1 MAAAD
6 VAEVGKSIGVL
17 VKVDQTNRFSVL
29 SKAGKDKQ
37 PTQVGSKGRGGGL
50 VVCKS
55 GSCSLVSRPVSLF
68 GRGIPRGKCAWAM
81 RSRSE
86 ARPVGLFGGPTSDA
100 SREAGVCVWGLQCC

>member
-37 PTQVGSKGRGGGL
+37 PTQVGSKGRGG
-50 VVCKS
+50 VTEK
-55 GSCSLVSRPVSLF
+55 
-68 GRGIPRGKCAWAM
+68 
-81 RSRSE
+81 
-86 ARPVGLFGGPTSDA
+86 
-100 SREAGVCVWGLQCC
+100 GV